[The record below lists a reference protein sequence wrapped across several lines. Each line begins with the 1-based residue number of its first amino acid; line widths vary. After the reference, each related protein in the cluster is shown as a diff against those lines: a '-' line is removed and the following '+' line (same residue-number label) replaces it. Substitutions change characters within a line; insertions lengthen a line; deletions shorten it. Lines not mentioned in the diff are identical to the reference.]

1 MTVPLF
7 IALPGNEAMTEKLA
21 ALCGGEVGAIETR
34 DFPDGETYLRFR
46 SDVAGR
52 SIVLVCTLAWPNKKI
67 LPLIF
72 AAETTRELGARK
84 VGLVTPYLCYMR
96 QDRRFQTGEA
106 VTSRQFATLLS
117 RACDWL
123 ATIDPHL
130 HRYKA
135 LSEIYTIPARA
146 LHAGTVIAEWIKNNI
161 EDPFL
166 IGPDEESEQWVSE
179 VARDCGADYA
189 VLHKQRLGD
198 RDVRIAP
205 DHLDRLGAAKP
216 VLIDD
221 IISSGETML
230 EAVRVVKPYA
240 RRAPVAIGVHGL
252 FADGSD
258 KAIEEEGTT
267 LVTSNTV
274 PHASNRIDI
283 VGLLAPVITELSAS
297 G

>member
-1 MTVPLF
+1 M
-7 IALPGNEAMTEKLA
+7 AAKLA
-21 ALCGGEVGAIETR
+21 RLCDGDVGRIETR

-46 SDVAGR
+46 TDVSER
-52 SIVLVCTLAWPNKKI
+52 SIILVCTLARPNDKI

-72 AAETTRELGARK
+72 AAEAARELGAKK
-84 VGLVTPYLCYMR
+84 VGLVAPYLCYMR

-106 VTSRQFATLLS
+106 VTSRHFAALVS

-123 ATIDPHL
+123 VAVDPHL

-135 LSEIYTIPARA
+135 LSDIYSIPARA
-146 LHAGTVIAEWIKNNI
+146 LHAGAEIAAWIKNNI

-166 IGPDEESEQWVSE
+166 IGPDEESVQWVAE
-179 VARDCGADYA
+179 VAHACGAEYA
-189 VLHKQRLGD
+189 VLTKQRLGD

-205 DHLDRLGAAKP
+205 DHLDRIGAAKP

-230 EAVRVVKPYA
+230 EGLRVLKPYA
-240 RRAPVAIGVHGL
+240 RRAPVVIGVHGI

-258 KAIEEEGTT
+258 KAIEAAGAT
-267 LVTSNTV
+267 LVTSDTV
-274 PHASNRIDI
+274 LHPSNRIEI
-283 VGLLAPVITELSAS
+283 AELLAPAVSEFCGQAGVSTAARRPAT
-297 G
+297 

>member
-1 MTVPLF
+1 MTAPLF
-7 IALPGNEAMTEKLA
+7 IALPGNALMAEKLA
-21 ALCGGEVGAIETR
+21 TLCGGGLGAIETR

-52 SIVLVCTLAWPNKKI
+52 SIVLVCTLARPNEKI

-72 AAETTRELGARK
+72 AAETARELGARK
-84 VGLVTPYLCYMR
+84 VGLVAPYLCYMR

-106 VTSRQFATLLS
+106 VTSRPFATLIS

-123 ATIDPHL
+123 VTIDPHL

-135 LSEIYTIPARA
+135 LSEIYAIPARA
-146 LHAGTVIAEWIKNNI
+146 LHAGAAIADWIKNNI
-161 EDPFL
+161 ENPFL

-179 VARDCGADYA
+179 VARDCGANYA

-205 DHLDRLGAAKP
+205 DHLDRLGSAKP

-230 EAVRVVKPYA
+230 EAVRVVKPYT
-240 RRAPVAIGVHGL
+240 RRSPIAIGVHGL

-258 KAIEEEGTT
+258 KAIEAEGAT

-283 VGLLAPVITELSAS
+283 AGLLAPAIINFA

>member
-1 MTVPLF
+1 MTAPLF
-7 IALPGNEAMTEKLA
+7 IALPGNALMAEKLA
-21 ALCGGEVGAIETR
+21 TLCGGELGAIETR
-34 DFPDGETYLRFR
+34 DFPDGETYLRLR
-46 SDVAGR
+46 SDVVGR
-52 SIVLVCTLAWPNKKI
+52 SIVLVCTLARPNEKI

-72 AAETTRELGARK
+72 AAETARELGARK
-84 VGLVTPYLCYMR
+84 VGLVAPYLCYMR

-106 VTSRQFATLLS
+106 VTSRHFAALIS

-123 ATIDPHL
+123 VTIDPHL

-135 LSEIYTIPARA
+135 LSEIYAIPAGA
-146 LHAGTVIAEWIKNNI
+146 LHAGAAIADWIKNNI
-161 EDPFL
+161 ENPFL

-179 VARDCGADYA
+179 VARDCAANFA

-205 DHLDRLGAAKP
+205 DRLDRLGVAKP

-221 IISSGETML
+221 IISSGETIL
-230 EAVRVVKPYA
+230 EAVGVVKSYT
-240 RRAPVAIGVHGL
+240 RRSPIAIGVHGL

-258 KAIEEEGTT
+258 KAIEKEGAT
-267 LVTSNTV
+267 LVTSDTV

-283 VGLLAPVITELSAS
+283 AGLLAPAIMNFA

>member
-1 MTVPLF
+1 MTTPLF
-7 IALPGNEAMTEKLA
+7 IALPCNAPMAEKLA
-21 ALCGGEVGAIETR
+21 ALCGGEVGTIETR

-46 SDVAGR
+46 SDITGR
-52 SIVLVCTLAWPNKKI
+52 SIVLVCTLARPNEKI

-72 AAETTRELGARK
+72 AAETARELGARR
-84 VGLVTPYLCYMR
+84 VGLVAPYLCYMR

-106 VTSRQFATLLS
+106 VTSRPFATLIS

-123 ATIDPHL
+123 VTIDPHL

-146 LHAGTVIAEWIKNNI
+146 LHAGAAIAGWIKNNI
-161 EDPFL
+161 ENPFL

-205 DHLDRLGAAKP
+205 DHLDRLGSARP

-240 RRAPVAIGVHGL
+240 RRSPVAIGVHGL

-258 KAIEEEGTT
+258 KAIEKGGAT
-267 LVTSNTV
+267 LVTSDTIS
-274 PHASNRIDI
+274 HASNRIEI
-283 VGLLAPVITELSAS
+283 AGLLAPAATELA

>member
-1 MTVPLF
+1 M
-7 IALPGNEAMTEKLA
+7 AEKLA
-21 ALCGGEVGAIETR
+21 TLCGGELGAIETR

-52 SIVLVCTLAWPNKKI
+52 SIVLVCTLARPNEKI

-72 AAETTRELGARK
+72 AAETARELGARK
-84 VGLVTPYLCYMR
+84 VGLVAPYLCYMR

-106 VTSRQFATLLS
+106 VTSRPFATLIS

-123 ATIDPHL
+123 VTIDPHL

-135 LSEIYTIPARA
+135 LSEIYAIPARA
-146 LHAGTVIAEWIKNNI
+146 LHAGAAIADWIKNNI
-161 EDPFL
+161 ENPFL

-179 VARDCGADYA
+179 VARDCGANYA

-205 DHLDRLGAAKP
+205 DHLDRLGSAKP

-230 EAVRVVKPYA
+230 EAVRVVKPYT
-240 RRAPVAIGVHGL
+240 RRAPITIGVHGL

-258 KAIEEEGTT
+258 KAIEKEGAT
-267 LVTSNTV
+267 LVTSDTV
-274 PHASNRIDI
+274 PHASNRID
-283 VGLLAPVITELSAS
+283 VAGLLAPAIMDFA

>member
-1 MTVPLF
+1 MTAPLF
-7 IALPGNEAMTEKLA
+7 IALPGNAHMAEKLA
-21 ALCGGEVGAIETR
+21 MLCGSELGAIETR

-52 SIVLVCTLAWPNKKI
+52 SIVLVCTLARPNEKI

-72 AAETTRELGARK
+72 AAETARELGARK
-84 VGLVTPYLCYMR
+84 VGLVAPYLCYMR

-106 VTSRQFATLLS
+106 VTSRPFATLIS

-123 ATIDPHL
+123 VTIDPHL

-135 LSEIYTIPARA
+135 LSEIYAIPARA
-146 LHAGTVIAEWIKNNI
+146 LHAGAAIADWIRNNT

-166 IGPDEESEQWVSE
+166 IGPDEESKQWVSE
-179 VARDCGADYA
+179 VACDCGANYA

-205 DHLDRLGAAKP
+205 DHLDRIGGARP

-230 EAVRVVKPYA
+230 EAVRAVKPYT
-240 RRAPVAIGVHGL
+240 RRAPIAIGVHGL

-258 KAIEEEGTT
+258 KAIEKEGAT
-267 LVTSNTV
+267 LVTSDTV

-283 VGLLAPVITELSAS
+283 AGLLAPAIMDFA